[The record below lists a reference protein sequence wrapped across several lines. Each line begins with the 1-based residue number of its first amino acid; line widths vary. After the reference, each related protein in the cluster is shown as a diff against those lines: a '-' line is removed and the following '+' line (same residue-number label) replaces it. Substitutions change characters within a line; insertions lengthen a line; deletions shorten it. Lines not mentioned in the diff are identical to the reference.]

1 MKRNV
6 FSLTICLFIWVIPT
20 TIHAQKT
27 VLRGVLVD
35 SLSHEAEPYATIRV
49 TAKKKP
55 ETPIAMAITDMLG
68 RFEQELNGKGDY
80 YILFSSVGKANVT
93 LPFTLKGEA
102 ELDLGEIYIKD
113 DVLQL
118 QGVEIIAQKPLVK
131 MEVDKMS
138 YSVADDIDSKSNTVL
153 DMLRKVPM
161 VTVDGNDNITVNGS
175 GSFKV
180 YMDGK
185 PNMMMSNNPAEIFK
199 NMPAASI
206 KNIEVI
212 TNPGARYDA
221 EGVGGVLNLITERTQ
236 ATNSQMSGYNATLR
250 GMANNNGVGGGF
262 YFNAQQGKLSLSVNG
277 NLMHRKMKDM
287 KVQTSREQTGT
298 SDNIMMSYAQSGDT
312 DFNMKMGNVN
322 LGYEIDSLRLL
333 TASFGLMG
341 FGNGSDFQSQTNMT
355 GGLYG
360 TSFGYSGHNDSDN
373 DRTSINGSIDYQR
386 TFAGNKDKM
395 LTLSYLISTSPNNSD
410 NYNLYDTNEENLF
423 LNLVD
428 RYTDAYRNTVE
439 NTFQIDYTTPIGK
452 GQTLDVGAK
461 YILRNNTS
469 DSKYYTN
476 INDQYEYDP
485 QSSLKYKNNNDIL
498 AGYMEYSLKQTQW
511 SAKAGLRYE
520 HTWQDVTYKLGQ
532 GTDFKLDY
540 SNLVPSANIGYTID
554 QKQNIGLT
562 YNMRI
567 SRPGIGLLSP
577 YIDNSDP
584 TAISYGNTNLEPE
597 KAHNISLVYNRFTYK
612 WMMNITLR
620 QSICNNAIEGYSF
633 YKDNILNSTYGNIVK
648 NSQSQLT
655 AFINWNASP
664 KTRFTLNGAGSYNS
678 IKSNQLELSNSGWQ
692 ANLMLGYQQTLP
704 WNIRLSMNLMT
715 SSKSYNL
722 QGWSSGF
729 NAMMGSLSRT
739 FLQERLSVSLSGMT
753 NLSGSG
759 MELKSYSQGKDFISR
774 SVTTV
779 PIRNIG
785 VSVSY
790 TFGKKL
796 TLKQTKRSIINTDI
810 KDSQSQSEDIG
821 NMLVQ

>member
-1 MKRNV
+1 MRRNILL
-6 FSLTICLFIWVIPT
+6 LTICLFTWAIPT

-55 ETPIAMAITDMLG
+55 ETPIAMAITDMQG

-80 YILFSSVGKANVT
+80 DIQFSSVGKSNVT
-93 LPFTLKGEA
+93 IPFTLKGEA
-102 ELDLGEIYIKD
+102 VMDLGEIYIKD

-161 VTVDGNDNITVNGS
+161 VTVDGNDNITVSGS
-175 GSFKV
+175 SSFKV
-180 YMDGK
+180 YLDGK
-185 PNMMMSNNPAEIFK
+185 PNVMMSNNPAEIFK
-199 NMPAASI
+199 NMPATSI

-212 TNPGARYDA
+212 TNPGAQYDA
-221 EGVGGVLNLITERTQ
+221 EGVGGVLNLITEKTQ
-236 ATNSQMSGYNATLR
+236 DTNSQMSGYNATLR
-250 GMANNNGVGGGF
+250 GMASNKGMGGGF
-262 YFNAQQGKLSLSVNG
+262 YFNTQQGKLSLSVNG

-287 KVQTSREQTGT
+287 EVQTSREQTGT

-322 LGYEIDSLRLL
+322 LGYEIDSLRLI

-341 FGNGSDFQSQTNMT
+341 FGNGSDFQSQTHMT
-355 GGLYG
+355 GGIYG
-360 TSFGYSGHNDSDN
+360 NGFGYSGRNDSDN

-386 TFAGNKDKM
+386 TFAGNKDRI

-410 NYNLYDTNEENLF
+410 SYNLYDTNEENSF

-439 NTFQIDYTTPIGK
+439 NTFQVDYTTPIGK

-461 YILRNNTS
+461 YILRNNSS
-469 DSKYYTN
+469 DSKYYTD
-476 INDQYEYDP
+476 IDGQYEYDP
-485 QSSLKYKNNNDIL
+485 QSSLKYKHSNDIL
-498 AGYMEYSLKQTQW
+498 AGYMEYSLKQAQW
-511 SAKAGLRYE
+511 NAKAGLRYE
-520 HTWQDVTYKLGQ
+520 HTWQDVTYKSGQ

-540 SNLVPSANIGYTID
+540 NNLVPSANIGYTID

-597 KAHNISLVYNRFTYK
+597 KAHNISLVYNRFTHK

-633 YKDNILNSTYGNIVK
+633 YQDDILNSTYGNIVK
-648 NSQSQLT
+648 NSQSRLT
-655 AFINWNASP
+655 AYINWNASP
-664 KTRFTLNGAGSYNS
+664 KTRFTLNGGGSYTN
-678 IKSNQLELSNSGWQ
+678 IKSNQLELKNSGWQ
-692 ANLMLGYQQTLP
+692 ANLMLGCQQTLP

-729 NAMMGSLSRT
+729 NAIMGSLSRT

-759 MELKSYSQGKDFISR
+759 MELKSYSKGNDFISR
-774 SVTTV
+774 TITTL

-796 TLKQTKRSIINTDI
+796 TLKQTKRSINNTDI
-810 KDSQSQSEDIG
+810 KDNQSQSEGIG